1 MWPGAALLGSTPTT
15 CQTDSPPPG
24 SSSSLVPV
32 TATSPCT
39 NSNSKEQQGADCLL
53 THAARTACLAPTQ
66 ECLVQT
72 LKCLVQTQECLVQT
86 QECLVQT
93 QVSSSSDYY
102 SMARAQE
109 TQQQVATGSARVHC
123 SCWFHLQECPMQKML
138 TQFPC
143 SCCVT
148 CKGNAALQPPVTL
161 H

>member
-53 THAARTACLAPTQ
+53 KHAARTA
-66 ECLVQT
+66 
-72 LKCLVQTQECLVQT
+72 CLVQT

-123 SCWFHLQECPMQKML
+123 SCWFHLQECPLQKML

-148 CKGNAALQPPVTL
+148 CKGDAELQPPVTL
-161 H
+161 HCSQQNPKT